1 MKSFNIIALSTI
13 SILCLVSCEM
23 KNELTGSLVNKDD
36 TGMLELA
43 INVKQPV
50 SQTRTDGESTV
61 STDNFPVIIQGTSSE
76 VANVTRE
83 YAAVTEV
90 PTSIEIPVG
99 QYTITSHTPGELEKQ
114 MSSPYYSGNTEITV
128 TKDITSEVNVECRM
142 ANSRVQVKYGDDFK
156 AAFSEW
162 TITVD
167 DGNEMCMTFTQ
178 NDIDA
183 APVYWHFAEDA
194 TAITVNI
201 RATTTTGNT
210 VRDKRVFKKSDAA
223 EKYEEEG
230 DVFTG
235 GDAVEIAMGTVESS
249 TGEVTGITITTNI
262 TFEDSEESV
271 EIPTIDPNV
280 PSEPEKPEEPG
291 EDDGEEGE
299 TGAITLNLPED
310 VTYSIS
316 AGNAPAKADAYI
328 ASEVGLDKII
338 VTITSGNSAFQ
349 EIIKDLVMDEQSF
362 LAENG
367 GVDLIDNTDF
377 GELLASSV
385 EGQAP
390 TDGIKEYIFPIGAF
404 FTFLN
409 VTGATDEGKSHEFHI
424 TVTNKNGET
433 ANGVYKVTIT
443 E

>member
-114 MSSPYYSGNTEITV
+114 MSSPYYSGNTKITV

-262 TFEDSEESV
+262 TFEDAEESV
-271 EIPTIDPNV
+271 EIPTIDPDA
-280 PSEPEKPEEPG
+280 PTEPEEPEG
-291 EDDGEEGE
+291 GDDGEEGE
-299 TGAITLNLPED
+299 TGAVTLNLPAD
-310 VTYSIS
+310 VTYSIN
-316 AGNAPAKADAYI
+316 AGDAPASADAYI
-328 ASEVGLDKII
+328 ASEAGLDKII
-338 VTITSGNSAFQ
+338 VTITAGNAGFQ
-349 EIIKDLVMDEQSF
+349 AIVEDLNMDGQSF
-362 LAENG
+362 LAEKG
-367 GVDLIDNTDF
+367 GVDLIDNSAF
-377 GELLASSV
+377 GGLLATTV
-385 EGQAP
+385 GGQAP
-390 TDGIKEYIFPIGAF
+390 TDGIREYTFPIGTF
-404 FTFLN
+404 FNFLN
-409 VTGATDEGKSHEFHI
+409 ITGATDEGQSHEFHI
-424 TVTNKNGET
+424 TVTDKNGET
-433 ANGVYKVTIT
+433 ANGVFKVTIN